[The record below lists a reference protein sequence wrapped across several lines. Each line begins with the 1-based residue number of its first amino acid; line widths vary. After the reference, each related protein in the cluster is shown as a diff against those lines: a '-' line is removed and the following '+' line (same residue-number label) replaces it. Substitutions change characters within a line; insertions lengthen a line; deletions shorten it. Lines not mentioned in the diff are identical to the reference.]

1 MTTVLAGS
9 ATANGA
15 TIITIPAGQTWRG
28 SISLSAGLVGGI
40 GSGALNATPSITVQ
54 GTNASPA
61 SGTSLDQLAMSTP
74 AIGALSLLGVGITDS
89 REKNG
94 VEVTA
99 PAGNAVTLQL
109 NTGSATSACGIAS
122 GKYGP
127 ARPTG
132 IVNVFTAAV
141 ATGAS
146 AAVAVPEPRGH
157 IVGQITTTST
167 DYAFSLEG
175 SFDTTN
181 WFDISQT
188 DNSFSGSTDPVFL
201 NNELPPFFYVR
212 GNITRITNG
221 ALTAQVVFAE

>member
-132 IVNVFTAAV
+132 IVTIFNAV
-141 ATGAS
+141 TATGVSSTLAMPDPPGRIS
-146 AAVAVPEPRGH
+146 V
-157 IVGQITTTST
+157 QIDTTSNGWNLN
-167 DYAFSLEG
+167 LEG

-181 WFDISQT
+181 WFGLGGYGT
-188 DNSFSGSTDPVFL
+188 TFPGSYAFTVAPA
-201 NNELPPFFYVR
+201 PYFYVR
-212 GNITRITNG
+212 GNLSQLDDG
-221 ALTAQVVFAE
+221 AMTARAVFTE